1 MNALTIVFIIN
12 ATLLILH
19 EIESAYWKEWEILK
33 LPGHITGFILIHI
46 PILLLMLYGLIEIE
60 KQSPS
65 GNIFSLVF
73 GIGGLLPFVVHSL
86 LAKKEDRFN
95 LVISKIL
102 IYSNAVSGILLLILT
117 VPRLC

>member
-1 MNALTIVFIIN
+1 MNVLTIIFIIN

-33 LPGHITGFILIHI
+33 LPGHITGFIIIHI

-60 KQSPS
+60 KQSS
-65 GNIFSLVF
+65 ASNIFGLVF
-73 GIGGLLPFVVHSL
+73 GIGGLAPFVVHTL
-86 LAKKEDRFN
+86 LAKKENRFN

-102 IYSNAVSGILLLILT
+102 IYSSAVSGALLLILT
-117 VPRLC
+117 VPRFI